1 MVISTKGRYAL
12 RMMLDLAQQDPE
24 AYISLKSIAVR
35 QGISVKYME
44 AIAAHLNRAGL
55 VVSQRGKEG
64 GYRLART
71 AQEITVA
78 EVLHSAEGSLAA
90 VACLE
95 LDGQGTGACE
105 RAEHCLTLPLWRKL
119 DAMMDDFLSGV
130 TVQDVLDGNV

>member
-24 AYISLKSIAVR
+24 AYSSLKSVAQR
-35 QGISVKYME
+35 QDISIKYME

-55 VVSQRGKEG
+55 VISQRGKEG
-64 GYRLART
+64 GYRLARP
-71 AQEITVA
+71 ANEITVA

-95 LDGQGTGACE
+95 LDGQGNAACE
-105 RAEHCLTLPLWRKL
+105 RAAHCLTLPLWRRL
-119 DAMMDDFLSGV
+119 DGIMDEFLSGV